1 MAAHETHA
9 SLQTRR
15 KVGYEVRS
23 FAISNQLRALAIARE
38 KLTASRTAII
48 EAERLIDASIEEL
61 SDCGDATVQRGAIR
75 MSMAEASAA
84 LFDATSEIMLCRA
97 FSDSLHTAEPGA

>member
-1 MAAHETHA
+1 M
-9 SLQTRR
+9 
-15 KVGYEVRS
+15 KS

-48 EAERLIDASIEEL
+48 EAEGLIDASIEEL

-84 LFDATSEIMLCRA
+84 LFDATSEVMLCRA
-97 FSDSLHTAEPGA
+97 FSDTVHFGEAGT